1 MKIENNVHII
11 ESFSYL
17 GKIISVQLDDKQIK
31 AKLLSINDLFA
42 RIQDIITGKIYSIN
56 VEQIRWS

>member
-1 MKIENNVHII
+1 MKIKDSVYTVQN
-11 ESFSYL
+11 FLYL

-42 RIQDIITGKIYSIN
+42 RIQDIVTGKIYSIII
-56 VEQIRWS
+56 EQIRWS

>member
-1 MKIENNVHII
+1 MKIEDNVHTIQ
-11 ESFSYL
+11 SFSYL

-42 RIQDIITGKIYSIN
+42 RVRDIVTGKTYSIN
-56 VEQIRWS
+56 VEQIKWS

>member
-1 MKIENNVHII
+1 MKIENSVYTVQD
-11 ESFSYL
+11 FSYL

-42 RIQDIITGKIYSIN
+42 RIQDIVTGKIYSIN
-56 VEQIRWS
+56 IEQIRWS

>member
-1 MKIENNVHII
+1 MKIEDSVYTVQD
-11 ESFSYL
+11 FSYL

-42 RIQDIITGKIYSIN
+42 RIQDIVTGKIYSIN
-56 VEQIRWS
+56 IEQIRWS

>member
-42 RIQDIITGKIYSIN
+42 RIQDVVTGKIYSIN